1 VGLHVS
7 LRSCVTG
14 AWLRAVGGTTAALTR
29 LANKR
34 KPYVGR
40 IAPIR
45 RTKTPETRN
54 PPMKAGRCPG
64 KAGEYQ
70 GLSNLIFPENSI
82 RRKPIFGLGGA
93 LSEIVRALRRDLIP
107 NGEVMLAEQFA
118 AAAAAA
124 RTTAAIDEIARLTWR
139 AHAEGHIPDPEA
151 GAISEALEARRAALV
166 GKGPAKLPKPALGR
180 PGGIRRLECREKM
193 FGMGRPRALDRNAKI
208 RIMHWA
214 RCLSR
219 RTEKGRAYGAITA
232 KALAVLEALLWAFHN
247 AKSGLC
253 FPSYGRIAEA
263 AGCARSTVAEALK
276 ALEDAGVLSWVQR
289 IKRVREP
296 SPDLLGAYG
305 WRWRVL
311 RTSNSY
317 AFSDPSPAG
326 AHANSSKSEKE
337 TGTPNQEF
345 FSPIRADRGEHV
357 DNGLLSQG
365 TFWRGEAQYA
375 IVTS

>member
-107 NGEVMLAEQFA
+107 NGEAMLAEQFA

-166 GKGPAKLPKPALGR
+166 GKGPAKL
-180 PGGIRRLECREKM
+180 
-193 FGMGRPRALDRNAKI
+193 RPRL
-208 RIMHWA
+208 
-214 RCLSR
+214 
-219 RTEKGRAYGAITA
+219 
-232 KALAVLEALLWAFHN
+232 LEGV
-247 AKSGLC
+247 AKSIVGSNPL
-253 FPSYGRIAEA
+253 S
-263 AGCARSTVAEALK
+263 STSNP
-276 ALEDAGVLSWVQR
+276 G
-289 IKRVREP
+289 
-296 SPDLLGAYG
+296 
-305 WRWRVL
+305 VL
-311 RTSNSY
+311 RTASSVEGLDISWGRRETFCM
-317 AFSDPSPAG
+317 AAVSPM
-326 AHANSSKSEKE
+326 
-337 TGTPNQEF
+337 
-345 FSPIRADRGEHV
+345 
-357 DNGLLSQG
+357 
-365 TFWRGEAQYA
+365 
-375 IVTS
+375 